1 MTKYQTLEVQ
11 KQLSICMWK
20 EGLISEKKKKVYLKI
35 INFIYMYT
43 LTL

>member
-20 EGLISEKKKKVYLKI
+20 EGLISEKK
-35 INFIYMYT
+35 MCT
-43 LTL
+43 

>member
-20 EGLISEKKKKVYLKI
+20 EGLISEKKKVYLKI

-43 LTL
+43 LIL